1 MTTRTQIGGN
11 NPPDPID
18 QATAP
23 YADAIEEATNWLD
36 GTPVENEGQ
45 MKAVDALTKQIKAA
59 LKDVKLG
66 QKSESAPHFDAHK
79 AAIARWKPTIDDLTL
94 MAGGLVS
101 LGGTFKAKLA
111 AEKAEAERLANLA
124 AMKARQEAER
134 KARAAATGD
143 IEAQREA
150 KAAQDAAQEAQKD
163 ARAAKKDGVK
173 GLRTTHLYEIN
184 NHKEALHWIAVND
197 RDAMTAFIE
206 EYINRNHKARQIDGV
221 RQWTEKRAF

>member
-1 MTTRTQIGGN
+1 MTKRTQIGGN
-11 NPPDPID
+11 SPPNPID

-36 GTPVENEGQ
+36 GTAVETEGQ
-45 MKAVDALTKQIKAA
+45 MKAVDDLTKQIKAA

-79 AAIARWKPTIDDLTL
+79 AAIARWKPTVDDLTL
-94 MAGGLVS
+94 MYQGLVS
-101 LGGTFKAKLA
+101 LGGTFKVKLA
-111 AEKAEAERLANLA
+111 AEKAEVERLANLA

-134 KARAAATGD
+134 KAREADAGD

-150 KAAQDAAQEAQKD
+150 KAAQEAAQEAQKQAQD
-163 ARAAKKDGVK
+163 AKKDGVK
-173 GLRTTHLYEIN
+173 GLRNTHLYEIN
-184 NHKEALHWIAVND
+184 DHKKALHWIAVND

-206 EYINRNHKARQIDGV
+206 DYIHRNHKARQIDGV